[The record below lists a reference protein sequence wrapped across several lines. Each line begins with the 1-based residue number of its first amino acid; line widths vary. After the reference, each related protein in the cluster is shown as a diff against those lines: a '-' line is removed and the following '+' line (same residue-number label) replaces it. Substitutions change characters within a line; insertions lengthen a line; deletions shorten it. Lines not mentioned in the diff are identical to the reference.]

1 MRYCLLL
8 IAIAACLFAQTAK
21 KDKAPSRPA
30 AVTMSGCIGQA
41 SDGNFILTDNEEL
54 NKIITL
60 HGEGFADEGFAKH
73 LGHQVKVTGRIAKEG
88 DEQVLRVKKIET
100 VSETCHP

>member
-8 IAIAACLFAQTAK
+8 IAIAASLFAQTAK

-60 HGEGFADEGFAKH
+60 RGEGFADEGFAKH

-100 VSETCHP
+100 VSQTCHP

>member
-8 IAIAACLFAQTAK
+8 IAISAGLFAQTAK
-21 KDKAPSRPA
+21 KDKAPSQPA
-30 AVTMSGCIGQA
+30 AVTMSGCIGEA
-41 SDGNFILTDNEEL
+41 SDGNFILTDNKEL

-60 HGEGFADEGFAKH
+60 HGEGFPDEGFAKH
-73 LGHQVKVTGRIAKEG
+73 LGQQVKVTGRIAKEG

-100 VSETCHP
+100 VSQTCHP

>member
-1 MRYCLLL
+1 MRYCLFL
-8 IAIAACLFAQTAK
+8 IAISVGLFAQTDK
-21 KDKAPSRPA
+21 KDKALSRPA
-30 AVTMSGCIGQA
+30 AVTMSGCIGEA
-41 SDGNFILTDNEEL
+41 SDGNFILTDNKEL

-60 HGEGFADEGFAKH
+60 HGEGFPDEGFAKH

>member
-1 MRYCLLL
+1 MRCCLLL
-8 IAIAACLFAQTAK
+8 IAISASLFAQPAK
-21 KDKAPSRPA
+21 KVQAPSPSA
-30 AVTMSGCIGQA
+30 AVTMSGCIDQA
-41 SDGNFILTDNEEL
+41 SDGNFILADNKEL

-60 HGEGFADEGFAKH
+60 HGEGFSDDSFAKH

-100 VSETCHP
+100 ISESCHP